1 MDDLPTLLAR
11 YEGRRID
18 FKEEVSS
25 NLYKLLSAFAN
36 TTGGTVILGVRD
48 RDHAVTGIDLRN
60 NAIKVLA
67 DSITTRLGI
76 HPVIDIHEI
85 DGKHILTIAV
95 EQGRAPVAYD
105 GRYYTRVGDTTRE
118 MLPDELREYFQQSIE
133 WDSITGPYTSDQI
146 DEETV
151 RHFLALAKAAGR
163 LTAVAP
169 DEPIDTVL
177 RRLDL
182 VRDGQI
188 RNGALMLFGRNPQKD
203 FPNSIVRIGR
213 FRRADIIIGDHEIR
227 GNLFSQF
234 DEAERIIKSYIGV
247 RYDISEKAMQES
259 FQRKEVWDYPL
270 PAIREALL
278 NALIH
283 RDYFNN
289 TVQTQVRIFDDH
301 IRFHNPGR
309 LPEGITIETILKEH
323 YSYHR
328 NPKIAEVFYRA
339 GLVERYGSGIERMI
353 NVLNAA
359 SLPLPEIISTPLG
372 FTLTMRKDPFTE
384 EYLQE
389 LKLNKRQVAAIS
401 FLRVHGTITN
411 SQYQE
416 LNTVAA
422 RTAVNDLSDLV
433 KKRIIERRGRSRRDT
448 HYILPSR
455 REVDMIRNDD
465 A

>member
-227 GNLFSQF
+227 GDLFSQF

-247 RYDISEKAMQES
+247 RYDISEEAMQES

-301 IRFHNPGR
+301 IRFHNPGH
-309 LPEGITIETILKEH
+309 LPEGVTVEMIIREH
-323 YSYHR
+323 YSHHR
-328 NPKIAEVFYRA
+328 NPKIADIFYRA
-339 GLVERYGSGIERMI
+339 GLIERYGSGIERI
-353 NVLNAA
+353 ITAFRDA
-359 SLPLPEIISTPLG
+359 SMPAPTFASTPLG
-372 FTLTMRKDPFTE
+372 FTLTMRMDTLNE
-384 EYLQE
+384 NYLRE
-389 LKLNKRQVAAIS
+389 M
-401 FLRVHGTITN
+401 
-411 SQYQE
+411 E
-416 LNTVAA
+416 LND
-422 RTAVNDLSDLV
+422 RQIRAVERIKIEGSITSGVYQVLS
-433 KKRIIERRGRSRRDT
+433 IRSPHT
-448 HYILPSR
+448 GAKNL
-455 REVDMIRNDD
+455 
-465 A
+465 